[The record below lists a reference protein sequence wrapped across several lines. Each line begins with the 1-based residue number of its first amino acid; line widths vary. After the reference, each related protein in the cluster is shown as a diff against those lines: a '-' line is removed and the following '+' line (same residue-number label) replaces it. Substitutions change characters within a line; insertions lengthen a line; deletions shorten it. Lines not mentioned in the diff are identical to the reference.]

1 MANKLWLQGEPDQ
14 DYLAAGRN
22 PIAILPFL
30 SSRNTCCTVCDFD
43 GVPEGRG
50 ALDWYQKSGIASQ
63 HFFDLDSKSSDYIAH
78 HPYGKD
84 EAMRNHPWPAL
95 ALGTIVLC
103 LAGPA
108 ISLPHPQNDNRQHS
122 EKKMQENLAKE
133 VRHQLLLL
141 PYYSV
146 FDSLM
151 FKVDGDKVTLLG
163 QVVRPTL
170 KSDAEAAVKGIE
182 AVASIDNQIEVL
194 PVSPMDDQL
203 RRAVYRAI
211 YGDTVL
217 SRYGMSALPSIHII
231 VKSGHVTLEG
241 VVDSE
246 SDKNLA
252 NLRANGVPNVFSV
265 TNNLSIGGDAK
276 K

>member
-1 MANKLWLQGEPDQ
+1 MRTKIGL
-14 DYLAAGRN
+14 LAALGMALTLASTLVSTAPAAQRN
-22 PIAILPFL
+22 
-30 SSRNTCCTVCDFD
+30 D
-43 GVPEGRG
+43 
-50 ALDWYQKSGIASQ
+50 
-63 HFFDLDSKSSDYIAH
+63 
-78 HPYGKD
+78 
-84 EAMRNHPWPAL
+84 
-95 ALGTIVLC
+95 
-103 LAGPA
+103 
-108 ISLPHPQNDNRQHS
+108 
-122 EKKMQENLAKE
+122 KKMQENLSKE

-146 FDSLM
+146 FDNLM

-182 AVASIDNQIEVL
+182 SVASVDNQIEVL

-203 RRAVYRAI
+203 RRSVYRAI
-211 YGDTVL
+211 YGDTAL
-217 SRYGMSALPSIHII
+217 SKYGWSALPTIHII
-231 VKSGHVTLEG
+231 VKNGHVALEG

-265 TNNLSIGGDAK
+265 TNNLNLSSGETK

>member
-1 MANKLWLQGEPDQ
+1 
-14 DYLAAGRN
+14 
-22 PIAILPFL
+22 
-30 SSRNTCCTVCDFD
+30 
-43 GVPEGRG
+43 
-50 ALDWYQKSGIASQ
+50 
-63 HFFDLDSKSSDYIAH
+63 
-78 HPYGKD
+78 
-84 EAMRNHPWPAL
+84 MRRIF
-95 ALGTIVLC
+95 G

-108 ISLPHPQNDNRQHS
+108 IPILAILIAAAVVPARSQNTSHQRSD
-122 EKKMQENLAKE
+122 KKMQENLVKE

-146 FDSLM
+146 FDNLL
-151 FKVDGDKVTLLG
+151 FKVEGDKVTLLG

-170 KSDAEAAVKGIE
+170 KSDAENVVKSIE
-182 AVASIDNQIEVL
+182 GVASVNNQIEVL

-231 VKSGHVTLEG
+231 VKNGNVTLEG

-252 NLRANGVPNVFSV
+252 GLRANAVPNVFSV
-265 TNNLSIGGDAK
+265 TNNLTVGSSDGK